1 MLDLVFVLLLTVGAG
16 GVALRVVRRCGS
28 GHPADDLALA
38 VPLGLGILALAT
50 LGLAELG
57 VLSLPGLGLVLG
69 VGIVLGRPRGGDTR
83 HETRDTRHET
93 RGQGEGVA
101 IPGRGS

>member
-1 MLDLVFVLLLTVGAG
+1 MPDLGFVLLLTVWAAG
-16 GVALRVVRRCGS
+16 VGLRVARRCGPAS

-57 VLSLPGLGLVLG
+57 VLSLPGLGIVFVG
-69 VGIVLGRPRGGDTR
+69 GIVLGRLR
-83 HETRDTRHET
+83 HDR
-93 RGQGEGVA
+93 
-101 IPGRGS
+101 GRGSSPRPRIVSDSLPQCGG